1 MSDQISQIAQRIRE
15 LRELS
20 DISVDEMSEKLNISP
35 AKYRQYESGNSDI
48 PVSFLYNV
56 AGLFNIEL
64 SVLFTGENPKL
75 HTFSVVRN
83 GKGVSMERRK
93 EYKYQNLAYNFANKK
108 AEPFLVTVEPD
119 KDGSKEMHFNSHDG
133 QEFNYML
140 EGTMRVV
147 IDNHEIILNEGD
159 SLYFDS
165 EKKHGMQALNDK
177 PAKFLAIIL

>member
-1 MSDQISQIAQRIRE
+1 MPDQISQVAQRIRE

-20 DISVDEMSEKLNISP
+20 DMSVDEMADKLNISVE
-35 AKYRQYESGNSDI
+35 KYRQYESGSVDF

-64 SVLFTGENPKL
+64 SVLLTGESPKL
-75 HTFSVVRN
+75 HTYSVVRK
-83 GKGVSMERRK
+83 GKGVSVERRK

-119 KDGSKEMHFNSHDG
+119 KEGTNEMPFYSHSG

-140 EGTMRVV
+140 EGSMKVV

-159 SLYFDS
+159 SLFFDS
-165 EKKHGMQALNDK
+165 GKKHGMQALNGK